1 MKILVTGAAGFIGFH
16 TVKKLVKSN
25 YHVVGIDNLNNYYD
39 QSLKKA
45 RLKLL
50 EEINAENFTFELCD
64 LKNKKDLD
72 LIFKNSSF
80 DVVINLAAQAGVR
93 YSLENPYSYLD
104 SNLIGFLNILE
115 ACKNN
120 EIKHLIFAS
129 SSSVYGM
136 NYKTPFSTSDLV
148 DYPISL
154 YAATKKANES
164 LAFSYSHLFDIPI
177 TGLRF
182 FTVYGPYGRP
192 DMAYFK
198 FTKAILNNEE
208 IDVFNNGEMY
218 RDFTH
223 IDDIVDGIY
232 KIISK
237 PPVALESE
245 VTKSSAK
252 YKIYNI
258 GNNDP
263 VSLKRFIKIIED
275 ACKKKAKINLL
286 PMQAGDVP
294 ITFADIDDIKNDIGF
309 NPSMKIEAG
318 LSQFV
323 DWYRTYYKV

>member
-1 MKILVTGAAGFIGFH
+1 
-16 TVKKLVKSN
+16 
-25 YHVVGIDNLNNYYD
+25 
-39 QSLKKA
+39 
-45 RLKLL
+45 
-50 EEINAENFTFELCD
+50 
-64 LKNKKDLD
+64 
-72 LIFKNSSF
+72 
-80 DVVINLAAQAGVR
+80 
-93 YSLENPYSYLD
+93 
-104 SNLIGFLNILE
+104 
-115 ACKNN
+115 
-120 EIKHLIFAS
+120 
-129 SSSVYGM
+129 
-136 NYKTPFSTSDLV
+136 
-148 DYPISL
+148 
-154 YAATKKANES
+154 
-164 LAFSYSHLFDIPI
+164 
-177 TGLRF
+177 
-182 FTVYGPYGRP
+182 
-192 DMAYFK
+192 MAYFK

-245 VTKSSAK
+245 VTKSNAK

-263 VSLKRFIKIIED
+263 VSLKKFIKIIED

-309 NPSMKIEAG
+309 NPSKKIEAG
-318 LSQFV
+318 IRQFV